1 MGLLTS
7 VNNITYQL
15 NDQKKKKQE
24 SEKQKIRKQNIVN
37 ELYDLFDTYFEE
49 SENINITT
57 LKLIKNRDLV
67 IREIKKSYFQE
78 YEVKLTNNNLEFLK
92 QNYIRILNNARK
104 IYQEEEK
111 IKIKQQ
117 KEAER
122 IEKQKQKELKEAE
135 KLEKQRQKELKEA
148 EKLEK
153 QRQKELKEAEK
164 LQKQNEIQTE
174 TLSIGSIIGGVAVL
188 AGIIVFLPLLFCL
201 FVISAALKN
210 I

>member
-7 VNNITYQL
+7 VNNIAYQL

-135 KLEKQRQKELKEA
+135 KLEKQRQKEIKEA
-148 EKLEK
+148 EKI
-153 QRQKELKEAEK
+153 
-164 LQKQNEIQTE
+164 QKQNEIQTE